1 VQVRPLSRPPKI
13 IFGFRFSGT
22 LFVSCSLKASS
33 FLKSPPNGSRFL
45 FPFDTSGGWQFTR
58 IVKALR
64 RLRRSARAAEIQ
76 DVPVPIPGPDDVLL
90 AVSHCGVCGSDLHAF
105 LNHRGYEGFPEQ
117 FTFGHEFSGVIQSI
131 GSRVGN
137 WRVGDRAVVVSV
149 QGCLEQSCPYCSI
162 GFSQLCRSRK
172 IIGIHLDGGMAEYS
186 VVGQKYLIRLP
197 EGMDMMAAALAEPL
211 SVADHCVSDCARA
224 QKGEL
229 VVVSGPGIIGI
240 LCALIA
246 RLSGAEVAVVGTK
259 IDNDLRLP
267 VASKIG
273 FETFVVGPEEPPLAE
288 QLKKRLGRLAD
299 QHIEASGAPP
309 ALISATDAVRPLGS
323 ITVVGLYADD
333 VPLNLTKLVRNQIN
347 IKTSYVSDIP
357 NYQRAIQ
364 MLHRGDI
371 PIAELVRTY
380 SLKEGL
386 TAFADA
392 EKQAVLKPILVCQE
406 NNCQ

>member
-1 VQVRPLSRPPKI
+1 M
-13 IFGFRFSGT
+13 
-22 LFVSCSLKASS
+22 
-33 FLKSPPNGSRFL
+33 
-45 FPFDTSGGWQFTR
+45 
-58 IVKALR
+58 KALR

-76 DVPVPIPGPDDVLL
+76 DVPVPSPGPGEVLL

-117 FTFGHEFSGVIQSI
+117 FTFGHEFSGMIQNI
-131 GSRVGN
+131 GAGVSR

-149 QGCLEQSCPYCSI
+149 QGCLEKSCSYCSI

-186 VVGQKYLIRLP
+186 VVNQKYLIRLP
-197 EGMDMMAAALAEPL
+197 EGMDMLAAALAEPL
-211 SVADHCVSDCARA
+211 SVADHCVRDCAKTG
-224 QKGEL
+224 KGEL

-240 LCALIA
+240 LCALAA
-246 RLSGAEVAVVGTK
+246 RLSGAEVVIVGTK
-259 IDNDLRLP
+259 TDTHLRLP
-267 VASKIG
+267 VARKIG
-273 FETFVVGPEEPPLAE
+273 FETFVTGAEKPTLAE
-288 QLKKRLGRLAD
+288 QLKERFGRLAD
-299 QHIEASGAPP
+299 QHIEASGAP
-309 ALISATDAVRPLGS
+309 AAMISATDAVRPLGN

-347 IKTSYVSDIP
+347 LKTSYVSDIP
-357 NYQRAIQ
+357 NYQRAVQ
-364 MLHRGDI
+364 MLHQGDV
-371 PIAELVRTY
+371 PVAELVRTY

-406 NNCQ
+406 NNCQSNIQF

>member
-1 VQVRPLSRPPKI
+1 M
-13 IFGFRFSGT
+13 
-22 LFVSCSLKASS
+22 
-33 FLKSPPNGSRFL
+33 
-45 FPFDTSGGWQFTR
+45 
-58 IVKALR
+58 KALR

-76 DVPVPIPGPDDVLL
+76 DVPVPSPGPGEVLL

-105 LNHRGYEGFPEQ
+105 LNHRGYEGLPEQ
-117 FTFGHEFSGVIQSI
+117 FTFGHEFSGIIQNI
-131 GSRVGN
+131 GSGVSG

-149 QGCLEQSCPYCSI
+149 QGCLEKSCAYCSI

-186 VVGQKYLIRLP
+186 VVNQKYLIRLP
-197 EGMDMMAAALAEPL
+197 EGMEMMAAALAEPL
-211 SVADHCVSDCARA
+211 SVADHCVSDCAKTG
-224 QKGEL
+224 KGEL

-240 LCALIA
+240 LCALVA
-246 RLSGAEVAVVGTK
+246 RLSGAEVVLVGTK
-259 IDNDLRLP
+259 TDNYLRLP
-267 VASKIG
+267 VARKIG
-273 FETFVVGPEEPPLAE
+273 FETFVTGPEKPTLAE
-288 QLKKRLGRLAD
+288 QLKERFGRLAD
-299 QHIEASGAPP
+299 QHIEASGAP
-309 ALISATDAVRPLGS
+309 AAMISATDVVRPLGN

-347 IKTSYVSDIP
+347 FKTSYASDIP

-380 SLKEGL
+380 SLKDGL

-406 NNCQ
+406 NNRQSNIQL